1 MIRFSGNLLG
11 GRFFP
16 GRSRWQGL
24 SLRVLRWWLAVRW
37 GRALFRSTLGMFLM
51 FIAVRWRRFVVF
63 TSRTQV
69 GASTAGVSNDCLQSR
84 SSIIEGASCTGA
96 YDTDAIGVQE
106 QSQREKPGAVDR
118 GGCAPP
124 VLELRLPLR
133 GTRRLSPRTAPAPGA
148 GNDWPTGA
156 TDYVRSLRSQQASN
170 RSLSTEG
177 AGRRAEAER
186 GGGYTSRIIVET
198 GEGGC
203 SPLETLQFSQARSRS
218 HSPPNGGRAPGVP
231 PIALPVSPSPVAI
244 STGNPCTV
252 SRCPEENYLVRT
264 AGGSFT

>member
-1 MIRFSGNLLG
+1 MTVY
-11 GRFFP
+11 
-16 GRSRWQGL
+16 
-24 SLRVLRWWLAVRW
+24 RV
-37 GRALFRSTLGMFLM
+37 
-51 FIAVRWRRFVVF
+51 
-63 TSRTQV
+63 
-69 GASTAGVSNDCLQSR
+69 GVR
-84 SSIIEGASCTGA
+84 SSKVRVVLGA

-106 QSQREKPGAVDR
+106 QSQRGKS
-118 GGCAPP
+118 P
-124 VLELRLPLR
+124 VQWTV
-133 GTRRLSPRTAPAPGA
+133 GVSPRTAPAPGA

-231 PIALPVSPSPVAI
+231 SIALPVSPSPVAI